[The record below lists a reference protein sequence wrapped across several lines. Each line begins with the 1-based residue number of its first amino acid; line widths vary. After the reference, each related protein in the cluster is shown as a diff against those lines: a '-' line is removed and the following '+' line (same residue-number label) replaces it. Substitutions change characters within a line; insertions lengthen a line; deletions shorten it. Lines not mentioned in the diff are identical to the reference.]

1 MKTTLK
7 RRIEVARG
15 LKKAD
20 LVLKNGNLVNVFSGE
35 IYKADIA
42 VHQGTIAG
50 IGRYE
55 GKRNI
60 DVASGFLLPGFI
72 DGHAHIESSLVAPA
86 EYARAAVARG
96 TTAVVA
102 DPHEIANVLGVA
114 GIRSM
119 LDATGDL
126 PVTFYFMLPSCV
138 PASPRETSGARLGAS
153 RLRPFLRHPR
163 VLGLGEVM
171 DCQAVLSAD
180 RDMLKKL
187 ETFARTRID
196 GHAPLLEGKD
206 LSAYIGTGISSD
218 HECVT
223 ASEALEKIR
232 LGMTVFI
239 RESSAAKNLA
249 SVLPA
254 VTPENSRFFCLATD
268 DLQPADLRNGGISRM
283 IRKAIKLGVDP
294 VTAVRMA
301 TINPARHFNLH
312 GRGAIGPGYAADIV
326 IIDNFRNFTIEKV
339 YKDGE
344 LVAEKG
350 RSRSAATRKSSLPAM
365 NTVKTAPLTREDI
378 RLRARTGH
386 ARVIELIPDRIETRQ
401 RIMPVIVD
409 DGMAANDRDRDIAKL
424 IVVERHKA
432 SGRVGIGLVK
442 GFGLRSGAFAS
453 TVAHDSHNIIA
464 VGMYDEDILAAVEEI
479 KKMKGGFVVV
489 KKGKVLASLP
499 LPIAGL
505 MSEKPVLSVVRHQ
518 ESVLRAVKQLGVK
531 VKSPFAALSFL
542 ALPVIPELK
551 LTDRGLVQVKES
563 RFVDLFV

>member
-1 MKTTLK
+1 
-7 RRIEVARG
+7 
-15 LKKAD
+15 
-20 LVLKNGNLVNVFSGE
+20 
-35 IYKADIA
+35 
-42 VHQGTIAG
+42 
-50 IGRYE
+50 
-55 GKRNI
+55 
-60 DVASGFLLPGFI
+60 
-72 DGHAHIESSLVAPA
+72 
-86 EYARAAVARG
+86 
-96 TTAVVA
+96 
-102 DPHEIANVLGVA
+102 
-114 GIRSM
+114 
-119 LDATGDL
+119 
-126 PVTFYFMLPSCV
+126 
-138 PASPRETSGARLGAS
+138 
-153 RLRPFLRHPR
+153 
-163 VLGLGEVM
+163 
-171 DCQAVLSAD
+171 
-180 RDMLKKL
+180 
-187 ETFARTRID
+187 
-196 GHAPLLEGKD
+196 
-206 LSAYIGTGISSD
+206 
-218 HECVT
+218 
-223 ASEALEKIR
+223 
-232 LGMTVFI
+232 
-239 RESSAAKNLA
+239 
-249 SVLPA
+249 
-254 VTPENSRFFCLATD
+254 
-268 DLQPADLRNGGISRM
+268 
-283 IRKAIKLGVDP
+283 
-294 VTAVRMA
+294 MA